1 MSKLGLSLK
10 ISVPKKSKTISKPS
24 VKIEAKNKRGYVILE
39 DEEYKVS
46 LINESDGIYNHK
58 ILPFTKR
65 SYDLKGK
72 TSIFSKTKGKYG
84 YTRYVRTED
93 KAKVFPGDSDK
104 YVPFAPNWMVKGD
117 IINDKGILKFDFIEL
132 LTIKGYTNMIQED
145 E

>member
-10 ISVPKKSKTISKPS
+10 ISVPKSKPIPKPS
-24 VKIEAKNKRGYVILE
+24 IKIEAKDKRGYVILE
-39 DEEYKVS
+39 GEEYKV
-46 LINESDGIYNHK
+46 LLANESYDIHNRK

-84 YTRYVRTED
+84 YTRHVRTED
-93 KAKVFPGDSDK
+93 KAKVFPGDSNK
-104 YVPFAPNWMVKGD
+104 YVPFAPNWMVKGN
-117 IINDKGILKFDFIEL
+117 IINDKGILKFDFVEL
-132 LTIKGYTNMIQED
+132 LTIKGYTNMIHED

>member
-10 ISVPKKSKTISKPS
+10 ISVPKSKPIPKPS
-24 VKIEAKNKRGYVILE
+24 IKIEAKDKKGYVILE
-39 DEEYKVS
+39 GEEYKV
-46 LINESDGIYNHK
+46 LLANESYDIHNRK

-72 TSIFSKTKGKYG
+72 TSIFTKTKGKYG

-93 KAKVFPGDSDK
+93 KAKVFPGDSDI

-132 LTIKGYTNMIQED
+132 LTIKGYNNMTHED

>member
-10 ISVPKKSKTISKPS
+10 ISVPKSKTIPKPS
-24 VKIEAKNKRGYVILE
+24 IKIEAKDKRGYVILE
-39 DEEYKVS
+39 DEEYKV
-46 LINESDGIYNHK
+46 LLANESNSIYNHK

-84 YTRYVRTED
+84 YTRHIRTED
-93 KAKVFPGDSDK
+93 KAKVFPGDLDK

-117 IINDKGILKFDFIEL
+117 IINDKGILKFDFVEL

>member
-10 ISVPKKSKTISKPS
+10 ISVPKSKPIPKPS
-24 VKIEAKNKRGYVILE
+24 IKIEAKDKRGYVILE
-39 DEEYKVS
+39 GEEYKV
-46 LINESDGIYNHK
+46 LLANESYDIHNRK

-72 TSIFSKTKGKYG
+72 TNIFSKTKGKYG
-84 YTRYVRTED
+84 YTRHVRTED

-104 YVPFAPNWMVKGD
+104 YVPFAPNWMVKGN

-132 LTIKGYTNMIQED
+132 LTVKGYTNMIHED

>member
-10 ISVPKKSKTISKPS
+10 ISVPKSKTISKPS

-46 LINESDGIYNHK
+46 LINESDGIYNRK

-104 YVPFAPNWMVKGD
+104 YIPFAPNWMVKGD
-117 IINDKGILKFDFIEL
+117 IINDKGILKFDFVEL
-132 LTIKGYTNMIQED
+132 LTIKGYTNMIHED

>member
-10 ISVPKKSKTISKPS
+10 ISVPKSKTIPKPS
-24 VKIEAKNKRGYVILE
+24 VKIEDKNKRGYVILE
-39 DEEYKVS
+39 GEEYKV
-46 LINESDGIYNHK
+46 LLANESYDIHNRK
-58 ILPFTKR
+58 ILPFTKK

-84 YTRYVRTED
+84 YTRHVRTED

-104 YVPFAPNWMVKGD
+104 YVPFAPNWMVKGN
-117 IINDKGILKFDFIEL
+117 IINDKGILKFDFVEL

>member
-10 ISVPKKSKTISKPS
+10 ISVPKSKTIPKPS

-39 DEEYKVS
+39 DKEYKV
-46 LINESDGIYNHK
+46 LFANESYDIHNRK

-72 TSIFSKTKGKYG
+72 TSIFSKNKGKYG
-84 YTRYVRTED
+84 YTRHVRTED

-104 YVPFAPNWMVKGD
+104 YVPFAPNWIVKGD
-117 IINDKGILKFDFIEL
+117 IINDKGALKFDFVEL
-132 LTIKGYTNMIQED
+132 LTIKGYTNMIHED

>member
-10 ISVPKKSKTISKPS
+10 ISVPKSKTIPKPS
-24 VKIEAKNKRGYVILE
+24 IKIEAKDKRGYVILE
-39 DEEYKVS
+39 GEEYKV
-46 LINESDGIYNHK
+46 LLANESYDIHNRK

-84 YTRYVRTED
+84 YTRHVRTED
-93 KAKVFPGDSDK
+93 KAKLFPGDSDK

-117 IINDKGILKFDFIEL
+117 IINDKGILKFDFVEL
-132 LTIKGYTNMIQED
+132 LTIKGYTNMIHED

>member
-10 ISVPKKSKTISKPS
+10 ISVPKSKTIPKPS
-24 VKIEAKNKRGYVILE
+24 VKIEAKDKRGYVILE
-39 DEEYKVS
+39 DEEYKV
-46 LINESDGIYNHK
+46 LLANESYDIHNRK

-84 YTRYVRTED
+84 YTRHVRTED

>member
-10 ISVPKKSKTISKPS
+10 ISVPKSKTIPKPS
-24 VKIEAKNKRGYVILE
+24 VKIEAKDKRGYVILE
-39 DEEYKVS
+39 GEEYKV
-46 LINESDGIYNHK
+46 LLANESYDIHNRK
-58 ILPFTKR
+58 ILPFTKK

-84 YTRYVRTED
+84 YTRHVRTED

-104 YVPFAPNWMVKGD
+104 YVPFAPNWMVKGN

-132 LTIKGYTNMIQED
+132 LTVKGYTNMIHED

>member
-10 ISVPKKSKTISKPS
+10 ISVPKSKTIPKLS

-39 DEEYKVS
+39 NEEYKV
-46 LINESDGIYNHK
+46 LLANESNSIYNHK

-84 YTRYVRTED
+84 YTRHVRTED

-104 YVPFAPNWMVKGD
+104 YVPFAPNWMVKGN
-117 IINDKGILKFDFIEL
+117 IINDKGILKFDFVEL
-132 LTIKGYTNMIQED
+132 LTIKGYNNMTHED

>member
-10 ISVPKKSKTISKPS
+10 ISVPKSKTIPKPS

-39 DEEYKVS
+39 GEEYKVS
-46 LINESDGIYNHK
+46 LINESDGIYNRK

-104 YVPFAPNWMVKGD
+104 YVPFAPNWMVKCD

-132 LTIKGYTNMIQED
+132 LTIKGYTNMIHED

>member
-1 MSKLGLSLK
+1 MSKSGLSLK
-10 ISVPKKSKTISKPS
+10 ISVPKSKTIPKPS
-24 VKIEAKNKRGYVILE
+24 IKIEAKDKRGYVILE
-39 DEEYKVS
+39 GEEYKV
-46 LINESDGIYNHK
+46 LLANESYDINNRK

-104 YVPFAPNWMVKGD
+104 YVPFAPNWMVKGN
-117 IINDKGILKFDFIEL
+117 IINDKGILKFDFVEL
-132 LTIKGYTNMIQED
+132 LTIKGYTNMIHED

>member
-10 ISVPKKSKTISKPS
+10 ISVPKSKTIPKPS
-24 VKIEAKNKRGYVILE
+24 IKIEVKDKRAYVILE
-39 DEEYKVS
+39 DKEYKV
-46 LINESDGIYNHK
+46 LLANESNSIYNHK

-84 YTRYVRTED
+84 YTRHVRTED

-104 YVPFAPNWMVKGD
+104 YVPFAPNWMVKGN
-117 IINDKGILKFDFIEL
+117 IINDKGILKFDFVEL

>member
-10 ISVPKKSKTISKPS
+10 ISVPKSKPIPKPS
-24 VKIEAKNKRGYVILE
+24 IKIEAKDKRGYVILE
-39 DEEYKVS
+39 GEEYKV
-46 LINESDGIYNHK
+46 LLANESYDIHNRK
-58 ILPFTKR
+58 ILSFTKR

-84 YTRYVRTED
+84 YIRHIRTED

-104 YVPFAPNWMVKGD
+104 YVPFAPNWMVKGN
-117 IINDKGILKFDFIEL
+117 IINDKGILKFDFVEL
-132 LTIKGYTNMIQED
+132 LTIKGYTNMIHED

>member
-10 ISVPKKSKTISKPS
+10 ISVPKSKTIPKPS
-24 VKIEAKNKRGYVILE
+24 VKIEAKDKRGYVILE
-39 DEEYKVS
+39 GEEYKV
-46 LINESDGIYNHK
+46 LLANESYDIHTRK

-84 YTRYVRTED
+84 YTRHVRTED

-104 YVPFAPNWMVKGD
+104 YVPFAPNWMVKGN
-117 IINDKGILKFDFIEL
+117 IINDKGILKFDFVEL
-132 LTIKGYTNMIQED
+132 LTVKGYTNMIHED

>member
-10 ISVPKKSKTISKPS
+10 ISVPKSKIIPKPS
-24 VKIEAKNKRGYVILE
+24 VKIEAKDKKGYVILE
-39 DEEYKVS
+39 GEEYKV
-46 LINESDGIYNHK
+46 LLANESYDIHNRK
-58 ILPFTKR
+58 ILPFTKK

-72 TSIFSKTKGKYG
+72 TNIFSKTKGKYG
-84 YTRYVRTED
+84 YTRHVRTED

-104 YVPFAPNWMVKGD
+104 YIPFAPNWMVKGN

-132 LTIKGYTNMIQED
+132 LTIKGYTNMIHED

>member
-10 ISVPKKSKTISKPS
+10 ISVPKSKTIPKPS
-24 VKIEAKNKRGYVILE
+24 IKIEAKNKRGYVILE
-39 DEEYKVS
+39 DEEYKV
-46 LINESDGIYNHK
+46 LLANENYDIHNRK

-84 YTRYVRTED
+84 YTRHVRTED

-104 YVPFAPNWMVKGD
+104 YVPFAPNWMVKGN
-117 IINDKGILKFDFIEL
+117 IINDKGILKFDFVEL
-132 LTIKGYTNMIQED
+132 LTIKGYTNMIHED

>member
-10 ISVPKKSKTISKPS
+10 ISVPKSKTIPKPS
-24 VKIEAKNKRGYVILE
+24 IKIEAKDKRGYVILE
-39 DEEYKVS
+39 GEEYKV
-46 LINESDGIYNHK
+46 LLANENYDIHNRK
-58 ILPFTKR
+58 ILPFTKK

-84 YTRYVRTED
+84 YTRHVRTED

-104 YVPFAPNWMVKGD
+104 YVPFAPNWMVKGN

-132 LTIKGYTNMIQED
+132 LTVKGYTNMIHED

>member
-1 MSKLGLSLK
+1 MNKLGLSLK
-10 ISVPKKSKTISKPS
+10 ISVPKSKPIPKPS
-24 VKIEAKNKRGYVILE
+24 IKIEAKDKRGYVILE
-39 DEEYKVS
+39 GEEYKV
-46 LINESDGIYNHK
+46 LLANESYDIHNRK

-84 YTRYVRTED
+84 YTRHVRTED

-104 YVPFAPNWMVKGD
+104 YVPFAPNWMVKGN
-117 IINDKGILKFDFIEL
+117 IINDKGILKFDFVEL
-132 LTIKGYTNMIQED
+132 LTIKGYTNMIHED

>member
-10 ISVPKKSKTISKPS
+10 ISVPKSKTIPKPS
-24 VKIEAKNKRGYVILE
+24 VKIEAKDKRGYVILE
-39 DEEYKVS
+39 GEEYKV
-46 LINESDGIYNHK
+46 LLANESYDIYNRK

-84 YTRYVRTED
+84 YTRHVRTED

-104 YVPFAPNWMVKGD
+104 YVPFAPNWMVKGN
-117 IINDKGILKFDFIEL
+117 IINDKGILKFDFVEL
-132 LTIKGYTNMIQED
+132 LTVKGYTNMIHED

>member
-10 ISVPKKSKTISKPS
+10 ISVPKSKTIPKPS
-24 VKIEAKNKRGYVILE
+24 IKIEAKNKRGYVILE
-39 DEEYKVS
+39 DEEYKV
-46 LINESDGIYNHK
+46 LLANESYDIHNRK

-84 YTRYVRTED
+84 YTRHVRTED

-104 YVPFAPNWMVKGD
+104 YVPFAPNWMVKGN
-117 IINDKGILKFDFIEL
+117 IINDKGILKFDFVEL
-132 LTIKGYTNMIQED
+132 LTIKGYTNMIHED

>member
-10 ISVPKKSKTISKPS
+10 ISVPKSKTIPKPS
-24 VKIEAKNKRGYVILE
+24 IKIEAKDKRGYVILE
-39 DEEYKVS
+39 DEEYKV
-46 LINESDGIYNHK
+46 LLANESYDIHNRK

-84 YTRYVRTED
+84 YTRHVRTED
-93 KAKVFPGDSDK
+93 KAKLFPGDSDK

-117 IINDKGILKFDFIEL
+117 IINDKGILKFDFVEL
-132 LTIKGYTNMIQED
+132 LTIKGYTNMIHED

>member
-10 ISVPKKSKTISKPS
+10 ISVPKSKTIPKPS

-39 DEEYKVS
+39 DEEYKVL
-46 LINESDGIYNHK
+46 LINESDCIHNHK

-72 TSIFSKTKGKYG
+72 TSIFSKNKSKYG
-84 YTRYVRTED
+84 YTRHVRTED

-132 LTIKGYTNMIQED
+132 LTIKGYNNMIHED

>member
-10 ISVPKKSKTISKPS
+10 ISVPKSKTIPKPS
-24 VKIEAKNKRGYVILE
+24 IKIEAKDKRGYVILE
-39 DEEYKVS
+39 GEEYKV
-46 LINESDGIYNHK
+46 LLANENYDIHNRK

-72 TSIFSKTKGKYG
+72 TSIFTKTKGKYG

-93 KAKVFPGDSDK
+93 KAKVFPGDSDI
-104 YVPFAPNWMVKGD
+104 YVPFAPNWIVKGD
-117 IINDKGILKFDFIEL
+117 IINDKGVLKFDFIEL
-132 LTIKGYTNMIQED
+132 LTIKGYNNMTHED

>member
-10 ISVPKKSKTISKPS
+10 ISVPKSKTIPKPS
-24 VKIEAKNKRGYVILE
+24 IKIEAKDKRGYVILE
-39 DEEYKVS
+39 NEEYKV
-46 LINESDGIYNHK
+46 LLANESYDIHNRK

-84 YTRYVRTED
+84 YIRHIRTED

-104 YVPFAPNWMVKGD
+104 YVPFAPNWMVKGN
-117 IINDKGILKFDFIEL
+117 IINDKGILKFDFVEL
-132 LTIKGYTNMIQED
+132 LTIKGYTNMIHED

>member
-10 ISVPKKSKTISKPS
+10 ISVPKSKTIPKPS

-39 DEEYKVS
+39 NEEYKVS
-46 LINESDGIYNHK
+46 LINESDSIHNCK
-58 ILPFTKR
+58 ILPFTKW

-84 YTRYVRTED
+84 YIRHIRTED

-104 YVPFAPNWMVKGD
+104 YVPFAPNWMVKGN
-117 IINDKGILKFDFIEL
+117 IINDKGILKFDFVEL
-132 LTIKGYTNMIQED
+132 LTIKGYTNMIHED

>member
-10 ISVPKKSKTISKPS
+10 ISVPKSKTIPKPS
-24 VKIEAKNKRGYVILE
+24 VKIEAKDKRGYVILE
-39 DEEYKVS
+39 GEEYKV
-46 LINESDGIYNHK
+46 LLVNESYDIHNRK

-84 YTRYVRTED
+84 YTRHVRTED

-132 LTIKGYTNMIQED
+132 LTIKGYNNMTHED

>member
-10 ISVPKKSKTISKPS
+10 ISVPKSKPIPKSS
-24 VKIEAKNKRGYVILE
+24 VKIEAKNKKGYVILE
-39 DEEYKVS
+39 DGEYKVS
-46 LINESDGIYNHK
+46 LINESDGIHNHT
-58 ILPFTKR
+58 ILPFTKK

-72 TSIFSKTKGKYG
+72 TSIFTKTKGKYG

-93 KAKVFPGDSDK
+93 KAKVFPGDSDI

-132 LTIKGYTNMIQED
+132 LTIKGYTNMIHED

>member
-10 ISVPKKSKTISKPS
+10 ISVPKSKPIPKPS

-39 DEEYKVS
+39 DGEYKVS
-46 LINESDGIYNHK
+46 LINESDGIYNRK

-84 YTRYVRTED
+84 YTRHVRTED

-104 YVPFAPNWMVKGD
+104 YVPFAPNWMVKGN
-117 IINDKGILKFDFIEL
+117 IINDKGILKFDFVEL
-132 LTIKGYTNMIQED
+132 LTIKGYTNMIHED

>member
-1 MSKLGLSLK
+1 MSKLSLSLK
-10 ISVPKKSKTISKPS
+10 ISVPKSKPIPKPS
-24 VKIEAKNKRGYVILE
+24 IKIEAKDKRGYVILE
-39 DEEYKVS
+39 DEEYKV
-46 LINESDGIYNHK
+46 LLANESYDIHNRK

-84 YTRYVRTED
+84 YTRHVRTED

-104 YVPFAPNWMVKGD
+104 YVPFAPNWMVKGN
-117 IINDKGILKFDFIEL
+117 IINDKGILKFDFVEL
-132 LTIKGYTNMIQED
+132 LTIKGYTNMIHED

>member
-10 ISVPKKSKTISKPS
+10 ISVPKSKTIPKPS
-24 VKIEAKNKRGYVILE
+24 IKIEAKNKRGYVILE
-39 DEEYKVS
+39 GEEYKV
-46 LINESDGIYNHK
+46 LLANESYDIHNRK
-58 ILPFTKR
+58 ILPFTKK

-84 YTRYVRTED
+84 YTRHVRTED

-117 IINDKGILKFDFIEL
+117 IINDKGILKFDFVEL

>member
-10 ISVPKKSKTISKPS
+10 ISVPKSKTIPKPS
-24 VKIEAKNKRGYVILE
+24 IKIEAKNKRGYVILE
-39 DEEYKVS
+39 DEEYKV
-46 LINESDGIYNHK
+46 LLANESYDIHNRK

-72 TSIFSKTKGKYG
+72 TSIFTKTKGKYG

-104 YVPFAPNWMVKGD
+104 YVPFAPNWIVKGN
-117 IINDKGILKFDFIEL
+117 IINDKGVLKFDFTEL
-132 LTIKGYTNMIQED
+132 LTIKGYTNMIHED

>member
-10 ISVPKKSKTISKPS
+10 ISVPKSKTIPKPS
-24 VKIEAKNKRGYVILE
+24 IKIEAKNKRGCVILE
-39 DEEYKVS
+39 DEEYKV
-46 LINESDGIYNHK
+46 LLANENYDIHNRK

-72 TSIFSKTKGKYG
+72 TSIFTKNKSKYG
-84 YTRYVRTED
+84 YTRHIRTED

-104 YVPFAPNWMVKGD
+104 YVPFAPNWIVKGD

-132 LTIKGYTNMIQED
+132 LTIKGYNNMTHED

>member
-10 ISVPKKSKTISKPS
+10 ISVPKSKTIPKPS
-24 VKIEAKNKRGYVILE
+24 IKIEAKDKRGYVILE
-39 DEEYKVS
+39 GEEYKV
-46 LINESDGIYNHK
+46 LLANENYDIHNRK

-104 YVPFAPNWMVKGD
+104 YVPFAPNWMVKGN
-117 IINDKGILKFDFIEL
+117 IINDKGILKFDFVEL
-132 LTIKGYTNMIQED
+132 LTIKGYTNMIHED

>member
-10 ISVPKKSKTISKPS
+10 ISVPKSKPIPKPS
-24 VKIEAKNKRGYVILE
+24 IKIEAKDKRGYVILE
-39 DEEYKVS
+39 GEEYKV
-46 LINESDGIYNHK
+46 LLANENYDIHNRK

-84 YTRYVRTED
+84 YTRHVRTED

-104 YVPFAPNWMVKGD
+104 YIPFAPNWMVKGN
-117 IINDKGILKFDFIEL
+117 IINDKGILKFDFVEL

>member
-10 ISVPKKSKTISKPS
+10 ISVPKSKTIPKPS

-39 DEEYKVS
+39 DEEYKV
-46 LINESDGIYNHK
+46 LLANESYDIHNRK
-58 ILPFTKR
+58 ILPFTKK

-84 YTRYVRTED
+84 YTRHVRTED

-104 YVPFAPNWMVKGD
+104 YVPFAPNWMVKGN
-117 IINDKGILKFDFIEL
+117 IINDKGILKFDFVEL
-132 LTIKGYTNMIQED
+132 LTIKGYTNMIHED

>member
-10 ISVPKKSKTISKPS
+10 ISVPKSKTIPKPS
-24 VKIEAKNKRGYVILE
+24 IKIEAKNKRGYVILE
-39 DEEYKVS
+39 GEEYKV
-46 LINESDGIYNHK
+46 LLANENYDIHNRK

-84 YTRYVRTED
+84 YIRHIRTED

-104 YVPFAPNWMVKGD
+104 YVPFAPNWMVKGN
-117 IINDKGILKFDFIEL
+117 IINDKGILKFDFVEL
-132 LTIKGYTNMIQED
+132 LTIKGYTNMIHED